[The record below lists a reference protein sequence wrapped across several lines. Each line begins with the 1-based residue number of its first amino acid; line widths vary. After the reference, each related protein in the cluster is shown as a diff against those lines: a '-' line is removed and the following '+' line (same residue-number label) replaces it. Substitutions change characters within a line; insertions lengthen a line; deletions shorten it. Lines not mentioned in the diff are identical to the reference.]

1 MRIIHDYGKNNDNVV
16 EVDDNDNQN
25 NNKGDE
31 WYNKDINNRRN
42 NSDWCLLSEHRF
54 PVSFQ
59 DSK

>member
-31 WYNKDINNRRN
+31 
-42 NSDWCLLSEHRF
+42 
-54 PVSFQ
+54 
-59 DSK
+59 